1 TASRSG
7 DAPPPPAER
16 WGAHAVSG
24 RRSRSRLVDAAVP
37 PCRSGNL
44 FVTTNL
50 KFDSSSPYSLSD
62 IWL

>member
-16 WGAHAVSG
+16 LGAPARFG
-24 RRSRSRLVDAAVP
+24 RRSGSRLVDAAAP

-44 FVTTNL
+44 FVATTL
-50 KFDSSSPYSLSD
+50 KLDSS
-62 IWL
+62 